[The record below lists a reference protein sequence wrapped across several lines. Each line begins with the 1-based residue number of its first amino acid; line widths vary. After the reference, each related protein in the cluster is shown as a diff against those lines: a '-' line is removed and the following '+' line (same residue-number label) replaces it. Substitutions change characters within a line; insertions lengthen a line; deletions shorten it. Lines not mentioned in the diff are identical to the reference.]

1 MKLFTETILKSI
13 PSLGST
19 GNMALDKIKVRVK
32 LFNPLGP
39 QKWFITEY
47 DPKTKEAFGFVTL
60 GDPQCA
66 ELGYINIQEI
76 EDIKLPLGLKIER
89 DLHFPLTPLNEVMD
103 KINAGKH
110 V

>member
-1 MKLFTETILKSI
+1 MKLLTATILKSM
-13 PSLGST
+13 PKLGDTAEKTS
-19 GNMALDKIKVRVK
+19 DKIKVRAK

-47 DPKTKEAFGFVTL
+47 DPETKEAFGFVTL

-66 ELGYINIQEI
+66 ELGYISIQEL
-76 EDIKLPLGLKIER
+76 EDLKLPLRLKIER
-89 DLHFPLTPLNEVMD
+89 DLHFPLTPLNEVME
-103 KINAGKH
+103 KIRAGKH